1 MAIVKHLTDLALQ
14 HNESRDKGDGI
25 GHHHGTIVDD
35 EAIKA
40 PTGDADTEQQIHPQ
54 RDRCGVP
61 CPYGFDR
68 LGEKTQGRQCGGQ
81 VTEQSD
87 SRGVGHG
94 MEKLR
99 GPTSCRI
106 EWARPRPTKQR

>member
-1 MAIVKHLTDLALQ
+1 
-14 HNESRDKGDGI
+14 
-25 GHHHGTIVDD
+25 
-35 EAIKA
+35 
-40 PTGDADTEQQIHPQ
+40 
-54 RDRCGVP
+54 
-61 CPYGFDR
+61 